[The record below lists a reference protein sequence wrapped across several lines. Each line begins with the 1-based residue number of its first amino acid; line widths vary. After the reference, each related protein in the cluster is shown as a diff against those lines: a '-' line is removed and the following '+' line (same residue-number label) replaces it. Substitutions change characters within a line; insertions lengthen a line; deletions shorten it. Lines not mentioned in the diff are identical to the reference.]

1 MPEGDDMTSA
11 PPSVYLQARGLSK
24 TFGHVRALR
33 DVSFDVHENDILA
46 IVGDNGAGKSTLT
59 KILSGVYQPDKGDIQ
74 VRGEPV
80 RIANPRK
87 AQELG
92 IATVF
97 QNLALVDCR
106 DVAANL
112 YLGREPTR
120 WGFLE
125 DRRKMLEDARG
136 VISRLRVSIPSLTV
150 EVGQLSGG
158 QRQSIAIGR
167 AASQTARV
175 IIMDEPTAALG
186 VKESRKVLDLI
197 LQLRADG
204 TTVVV
209 ISHNMRHVFSVADRI
224 LVLRHG
230 QLVGIRRKAETT
242 PDEIVKMIVGVDIL

>member
-1 MPEGDDMTSA
+1 MASEEPA
-11 PPSVYLQARGLSK
+11 IFLKARGLSK

-33 DVSFDVHENDILA
+33 DVSLEIHEGDILA
-46 IVGDNGAGKSTLT
+46 VVGDNGAGKSTLT
-59 KILSGVYQPDKGDIQ
+59 KILSGVYQPDH
-74 VRGEPV
+74 GEIRIKDLPV
-80 RIANPRK
+80 RINNPRK
-87 AQELG
+87 ARELG

-106 DVAANL
+106 DVASNL

-120 WGFLE
+120 WRFLV
-125 DRRKMLEDARG
+125 DRRKMVRDARE
-136 VISRLRVSIPSLTV
+136 VITKLRVTIPSVTV
-150 EVGQLSGG
+150 EAGELSGG

-167 AASQTARV
+167 AASQDARV

-197 LQLRADG
+197 LQLKSHG

-224 LVLRHG
+224 LVLRRG
-230 QLVGIRRKAETT
+230 QVVGVRRKHETT
-242 PDEIVKMIVGVDIL
+242 PDEIVKMIVGVEAL